1 MDSKRIHPL
10 NIIKNIRQRRFV
22 REINAEEGLS
32 AKNRIYYIIDKG
44 TFVETNKNFKFS
56 NPIEFP
62 EYEEKYKN
70 AVNKTNMNEAVITG
84 LASIEGIRCVLAVM
98 DKRFFMASMGRV
110 VGEKITAAVELADK
124 KKLPLIIYCAS
135 GGARMQEGIFSL
147 MQMAKTSAAIERF
160 SSNGGL
166 YIAVLTNPT
175 TGGVTASFASLADIT
190 LAEPKALIGFAGPR
204 VIEQTIGKKLPE
216 GFQTAEYLKEH
227 GFIDEIV
234 PIKEQREVLA
244 KLLRLHMPK
253 ASSVKTV
260 QHIVNVTGHNAKK
273 IFNFNKKSYT
283 EIKVKNDGN
292 DVD

>member
-1 MDSKRIHPL
+1 MDSNKIHPL

-22 REINAEEGLS
+22 REINADEGLS

-44 TFVETNKNFKFS
+44 SFIETNKKLKSS

-62 EYEEKYKN
+62 EYEEKYNK

-84 LASIEGIRCVLAVM
+84 IASIEGIKCVLAVM

-110 VGEKITAAVELADK
+110 VGEKITAAVELADR

-147 MQMAKTSAAIERF
+147 MQMAKTSAAIEKF

-253 ASSVKTV
+253 TVPVEKVK
-260 QHIVNVTGHNAKK
+260 HIVNATGNSAKK
-273 IFNFNKKSYT
+273 LLHFNNKTY
-283 EIKVKNDGN
+283 IQLKVK
-292 DVD
+292 

>member
-1 MDSKRIHPL
+1 MDSNKIHPL

-22 REINAEEGLS
+22 REINADEGLS

-44 TFVETNKNFKFS
+44 SFIETNKKLKSS

-62 EYEEKYKN
+62 EYEEKYNK

-84 LASIEGIRCVLAVM
+84 IASIEGIKCVLAVM

-110 VGEKITAAVELADK
+110 VGEKITAAVELADR

-147 MQMAKTSAAIERF
+147 MQMAKTSAAIEKF

-253 ASSVKTV
+253 TVPVEKVK
-260 QHIVNVTGHNAKK
+260 HIVNATGNSAKK
-273 IFNFNKKSYT
+273 LLRLNKKTY
-283 EIKVKNDGN
+283 IQLKVK
-292 DVD
+292 

>member
-1 MDSKRIHPL
+1 MDSNKIHPL

-22 REINAEEGLS
+22 KEINADEGLS

-44 TFVETNKNFKFS
+44 SFIETNKKLKFS

-62 EYEEKYKN
+62 EYEEKYNK

-84 LASIEGIRCVLAVM
+84 IASIEGIKCVLAVM

-110 VGEKITAAVELADK
+110 VGEKITAAVELADR

-147 MQMAKTSAAIERF
+147 MQMAKTSAAIEKF

-253 ASSVKTV
+253 TAPVEKVK
-260 QHIVNVTGHNAKK
+260 HIVNATGNSAKK
-273 IFNFNKKSYT
+273 LLRLNKKTY
-283 EIKVKNDGN
+283 IQLKVK
-292 DVD
+292 

>member
-1 MDSKRIHPL
+1 MDSNKIHPL

-22 REINAEEGLS
+22 REINADEGLS

-44 TFVETNKNFKFS
+44 SFIETNKKLKFS

-62 EYEEKYKN
+62 EYEEKYNK

-84 LASIEGIRCVLAVM
+84 IASIEGIKCVLAVM

-110 VGEKITAAVELADK
+110 VGEKITAAVELADR

-147 MQMAKTSAAIERF
+147 MQMAKTSAAIEKF

-175 TGGVTASFASLADIT
+175 TGGVTVSFASLADIT

-253 ASSVKTV
+253 TVPVEKVK
-260 QHIVNVTGHNAKK
+260 HIVNATGNSAKK
-273 IFNFNKKSYT
+273 LLRFNKKTY
-283 EIKVKNDGN
+283 IQLKVK
-292 DVD
+292 

>member
-1 MDSKRIHPL
+1 MDSNKIHPL

-22 REINAEEGLS
+22 KEINADEGLS
-32 AKNRIYYIIDKG
+32 AKNRIYYIIDKSS
-44 TFVETNKNFKFS
+44 FIETNKKLKFS

-62 EYEEKYKN
+62 EYEEKYNK

-84 LASIEGIRCVLAVM
+84 IASIEGIKCVLAVM

-110 VGEKITAAVELADK
+110 VGEKITAAVELADR

-147 MQMAKTSAAIERF
+147 MQMAKTSAAIEKF

-253 ASSVKTV
+253 TVPVEMVK
-260 QHIVNVTGHNAKK
+260 HIVNATGNSAKK
-273 IFNFNKKSYT
+273 LLHFNKKTY
-283 EIKVKNDGN
+283 IQLKVK
-292 DVD
+292 

>member
-1 MDSKRIHPL
+1 MDSNKIHPL

-22 REINAEEGLS
+22 REINADEGLS

-44 TFVETNKNFKFS
+44 SFIETNKKLKFS

-62 EYEEKYKN
+62 EYEEKYNK

-84 LASIEGIRCVLAVM
+84 IASIEGIKCVLAVM

-110 VGEKITAAVELADK
+110 VGEKITAAVELADR

-147 MQMAKTSAAIERF
+147 MEMAKTSAAIEKF

-253 ASSVKTV
+253 TVPVEKVK
-260 QHIVNVTGHNAKK
+260 HIVNATGNSAKK
-273 IFNFNKKSYT
+273 LLRLNKKTY
-283 EIKVKNDGN
+283 IQLKVK
-292 DVD
+292 

>member
-1 MDSKRIHPL
+1 MDSKKINPL
-10 NIIKNIRQRRFV
+10 NIVKNIRQRRFV

-32 AKNRIYYIIDKG
+32 AKNRIYYIVDKG
-44 TFVETNKNFKFS
+44 SFVETNKKLKFS

-62 EYEEKYKN
+62 EYEDKYKK
-70 AVNKTNMNEAVITG
+70 AVDKTNMNEAVITG
-84 LASIEGIRCVLAVM
+84 IASIEGIKCVLAVM

-124 KKLPLIIYCAS
+124 RKLPLIIYCAS

-160 SSNGGL
+160 SSNGGF

-227 GFIDEIV
+227 GFVDEIV
-234 PIKEQREVLA
+234 PIKEQREVIA
-244 KLLRLHMPK
+244 RLLRLHMPK
-253 ASSVKTV
+253 VAPVKTV
-260 QHIVNVTGHNAKK
+260 KHIVNVTGNSAKRLLS
-273 IFNFNKKSYT
+273 FNKRSYT
-283 EIKVKNDGN
+283 QLKVR
-292 DVD
+292 

>member
-1 MDSKRIHPL
+1 MDSNKIHPL

-22 REINAEEGLS
+22 REINADEGLS

-44 TFVETNKNFKFS
+44 SFIETNKKLKFS

-62 EYEEKYKN
+62 EYEEKYNK

-84 LASIEGIRCVLAVM
+84 IASIEGIKCVLAVM

-110 VGEKITAAVELADK
+110 VGEKITAAVELADR

-147 MQMAKTSAAIERF
+147 MQMAKTSAAIEKF

-253 ASSVKTV
+253 TVPVEKVK
-260 QHIVNVTGHNAKK
+260 HIVNATGNSAKK
-273 IFNFNKKSYT
+273 LLHFNNKTY
-283 EIKVKNDGN
+283 IQLKVK
-292 DVD
+292 

>member
-1 MDSKRIHPL
+1 MDSNKIHPL

-22 REINAEEGLS
+22 REINADEGLS

-44 TFVETNKNFKFS
+44 SFIETNKKLKFS

-62 EYEEKYKN
+62 EYEEKYNK

-84 LASIEGIRCVLAVM
+84 IASIEGIKCVLAVM

-110 VGEKITAAVELADK
+110 VGEKITAAVELADR

-147 MQMAKTSAAIERF
+147 MQMAKTSAAIEKF

-175 TGGVTASFASLADIT
+175 TGGVTACFASFADIT

-253 ASSVKTV
+253 TVPVEKVK
-260 QHIVNVTGHNAKK
+260 HIVNATGNSAKK
-273 IFNFNKKSYT
+273 LLRLNKKTY
-283 EIKVKNDGN
+283 IQLKVK
-292 DVD
+292 

>member
-1 MDSKRIHPL
+1 MDSNKIHPL

-22 REINAEEGLS
+22 KEINADEGLS

-44 TFVETNKNFKFS
+44 SFIETNKKLKFS

-62 EYEEKYKN
+62 EYEEKYNK

-84 LASIEGIRCVLAVM
+84 IASIEGIKCVLAVM

-110 VGEKITAAVELADK
+110 VGEKITAAVELADR

-147 MQMAKTSAAIERF
+147 MQMAKTSAAIEKF

-190 LAEPKALIGFAGPR
+190 LAEPKAMIGFAGPR

-253 ASSVKTV
+253 TVPVEKVK
-260 QHIVNVTGHNAKK
+260 HIVNATGNSAKK
-273 IFNFNKKSYT
+273 LLRLNKKTY
-283 EIKVKNDGN
+283 IQLKVK
-292 DVD
+292 

>member
-1 MDSKRIHPL
+1 MDSNKIHPL

-22 REINAEEGLS
+22 REINADEGLS

-44 TFVETNKNFKFS
+44 SFIETNKKLKFS

-62 EYEEKYKN
+62 EYEEKYNK

-84 LASIEGIRCVLAVM
+84 IASIEGIKCVLAVM

-110 VGEKITAAVELADK
+110 VGEKITAAVELADR

-147 MQMAKTSAAIERF
+147 MQMAKTSAAIEKF

-204 VIEQTIGKKLPE
+204 VIEQTIGKRLPE

-253 ASSVKTV
+253 TVPVEKVK
-260 QHIVNVTGHNAKK
+260 HIVNATGNSAKK
-273 IFNFNKKSYT
+273 LLRFNKKTY
-283 EIKVKNDGN
+283 IQLKVK
-292 DVD
+292 

>member
-1 MDSKRIHPL
+1 MDSNKIHPL

-22 REINAEEGLS
+22 REINADEGLS

-44 TFVETNKNFKFS
+44 SFIETNKKLKFS

-62 EYEEKYKN
+62 EYEEKYNK

-84 LASIEGIRCVLAVM
+84 IASIEGIKCVLAVM

-110 VGEKITAAVELADK
+110 VGEKITAAVELADR

-147 MQMAKTSAAIERF
+147 MQMAKTSAAIEKF

-234 PIKEQREVLA
+234 PIKDQREVLA

-253 ASSVKTV
+253 TVPVEKVK
-260 QHIVNVTGHNAKK
+260 HIVNATGNSAKK
-273 IFNFNKKSYT
+273 LLRLNKKTY
-283 EIKVKNDGN
+283 IQLKVK
-292 DVD
+292 

>member
-1 MDSKRIHPL
+1 MDSNKIHPL

-22 REINAEEGLS
+22 REINADEGLS

-44 TFVETNKNFKFS
+44 SFIETNKKLKFS

-62 EYEEKYKN
+62 EYEEKYNK
-70 AVNKTNMNEAVITG
+70 AVNRTNMNEAVITG
-84 LASIEGIRCVLAVM
+84 IASIEGIKCMLAVM

-110 VGEKITAAVELADK
+110 VGEKITAAVELADR

-147 MQMAKTSAAIERF
+147 MQMAKTSAAIEKF

-253 ASSVKTV
+253 TVPVEKVK
-260 QHIVNVTGHNAKK
+260 HIVNATGNSAKK
-273 IFNFNKKSYT
+273 LLHFNNKTY
-283 EIKVKNDGN
+283 IQLKVK
-292 DVD
+292 

>member
-1 MDSKRIHPL
+1 MDSNKIHPL

-22 REINAEEGLS
+22 KEINADEGLS

-44 TFVETNKNFKFS
+44 SFIETNKKLKFS

-62 EYEEKYKN
+62 EYEEKYNK

-84 LASIEGIRCVLAVM
+84 IASIEGIKCVLAVM

-110 VGEKITAAVELADK
+110 VGEKITAAVELADR

-147 MQMAKTSAAIERF
+147 MQMAKTSAAIEKF

-253 ASSVKTV
+253 TVPVEKVK
-260 QHIVNVTGHNAKK
+260 HIVNATGNSAKK
-273 IFNFNKKSYT
+273 LIHFNKKTY
-283 EIKVKNDGN
+283 IQLKVK
-292 DVD
+292 

>member
-1 MDSKRIHPL
+1 MDSKKLNPL
-10 NIIKNIRQRRFV
+10 NIVKNIRQRRFV
-22 REINAEEGLS
+22 REINTEEGLS
-32 AKNRIYYIIDKG
+32 AKNRIYYIVDKG
-44 TFVETNKNFKFS
+44 SFVETNKKLKS
-56 NPIEFP
+56 ANPIEFP
-62 EYEEKYKN
+62 EYEEKYNK
-70 AVNKTNMNEAVITG
+70 AVDKTNMNEAVITG
-84 LASIEGIRCVLAVM
+84 IASIEGTKCVLAVM

-110 VGEKITAAVELADK
+110 VGEKITAAVELADR

-216 GFQTAEYLKEH
+216 GFQSAEYLKEH

-234 PIKEQREVLA
+234 PIKNQREVLA
-244 KLLRLHMPK
+244 RLLRLH
-253 ASSVKTV
+253 ASRFVATKKVK
-260 QHIVNVTGHNAKK
+260 HIVNYTGNAFRKALG
-273 IFNFNKKSYT
+273 
-283 EIKVKNDGN
+283 E
-292 DVD
+292 

>member
-1 MDSKRIHPL
+1 MDSKKINPL
-10 NIIKNIRQRRFV
+10 NIVKNIRQRRFV

-32 AKNRIYYIIDKG
+32 AKNRIYYIVDKG
-44 TFVETNKNFKFS
+44 SFVETNKKLKFS

-62 EYEEKYKN
+62 EYEDKYKK
-70 AVNKTNMNEAVITG
+70 AVDKTNMNEAVITG
-84 LASIEGIRCVLAVM
+84 IASIEGIKCVLAVM

-124 KKLPLIIYCAS
+124 RKLPLIIYCAS

-160 SSNGGL
+160 SSNGGF

-227 GFIDEIV
+227 GFVDEIV
-234 PIKEQREVLA
+234 PIKEQREVIA
-244 KLLRLHMPK
+244 RLLRLHMPNV
-253 ASSVKTV
+253 APVKTV
-260 QHIVNVTGHNAKK
+260 KHIVNVTGNSAKRLLS
-273 IFNFNKKSYT
+273 FNKRSYT
-283 EIKVKNDGN
+283 QLKVR
-292 DVD
+292 

>member
-1 MDSKRIHPL
+1 MDSNKIHPL

-22 REINAEEGLS
+22 REINADEGLS

-44 TFVETNKNFKFS
+44 SFIETNKKLKFS

-62 EYEEKYKN
+62 EYEEKYNK

-84 LASIEGIRCVLAVM
+84 IASIEGIKCVLAVM

-110 VGEKITAAVELADK
+110 VGEKITAAVELADR

-147 MQMAKTSAAIERF
+147 MQMAKTSAAIEKF

-253 ASSVKTV
+253 TVPVEKVK
-260 QHIVNVTGHNAKK
+260 HIVNATGNSAKK
-273 IFNFNKKSYT
+273 LLRSNKKTY
-283 EIKVKNDGN
+283 IQLKVK
-292 DVD
+292 

>member
-10 NIIKNIRQRRFV
+10 NIVKNIRQRRFV
-22 REINAEEGLS
+22 REIKAEEGLS

-44 TFVETNKNFKFS
+44 SFIETNKHMKFT

-62 EYEEKYKN
+62 DYEEKYKK
-70 AVNKTNMNEAVITG
+70 AVDKTEMNEAVITG
-84 LASIEGIRCVLAVM
+84 IASIEGIRCVLAVM

-110 VGEKITAAVELADK
+110 VGEKITAAVELADR

-160 SSNGGL
+160 SGNGGL
-166 YIAVLTNPT
+166 YISVLTNPT

-234 PIKEQREVLA
+234 PIKEQREMLG
-244 KLLRLHMPK
+244 KLLKLHMQK
-253 ASSVKTV
+253 AAPIKKVG
-260 QHIVNVTGHNAKK
+260 HIVNLTGQNAKK
-273 IFNFNKKSYT
+273 ILGLNKSYI
-283 EIKVKNDGN
+283 ELKKVSDDGN
-292 DVD
+292 N

>member
-1 MDSKRIHPL
+1 MDSNKIHPL

-22 REINAEEGLS
+22 KEINADEGLS

-44 TFVETNKNFKFS
+44 SFIETNKKLKFS

-62 EYEEKYKN
+62 EYEEKYNK

-84 LASIEGIRCVLAVM
+84 IASIEGIKCVLAVM

-110 VGEKITAAVELADK
+110 VGEKITAAVELADR

-147 MQMAKTSAAIERF
+147 MQMAKTSAAIEKF

-253 ASSVKTV
+253 TVPVEKVK
-260 QHIVNVTGHNAKK
+260 HIVNATGNSAKK
-273 IFNFNKKSYT
+273 LLRLNKKTY
-283 EIKVKNDGN
+283 IQLKVK
-292 DVD
+292 

>member
-1 MDSKRIHPL
+1 MDSNKIHPL

-22 REINAEEGLS
+22 KEINADEGLS

-44 TFVETNKNFKFS
+44 SFIETNKKLKFS

-62 EYEEKYKN
+62 EYEEKYNK

-84 LASIEGIRCVLAVM
+84 IASIEGIKCVLAVM

-110 VGEKITAAVELADK
+110 EGEKITAAVELADR

-147 MQMAKTSAAIERF
+147 MQMAKTSAAIEKF

-253 ASSVKTV
+253 TVPVEKVK
-260 QHIVNVTGHNAKK
+260 HIVNATGNSAKK
-273 IFNFNKKSYT
+273 LLRFNKKTY
-283 EIKVKNDGN
+283 IQLKVK
-292 DVD
+292 

>member
-1 MDSKRIHPL
+1 MDSNKIHPL

-22 REINAEEGLS
+22 REINADEGLS

-44 TFVETNKNFKFS
+44 SFIETNKKLKFS

-62 EYEEKYKN
+62 EYEEKYNK
-70 AVNKTNMNEAVITG
+70 AVNRTNMNEAVITG
-84 LASIEGIRCVLAVM
+84 IASIEGIKCVLAVM

-110 VGEKITAAVELADK
+110 VGEKITAAVELADR

-147 MQMAKTSAAIERF
+147 MQMAKTSAAIEKF

-253 ASSVKTV
+253 TVPVEKVK
-260 QHIVNVTGHNAKK
+260 HIVNATGNSAKK
-273 IFNFNKKSYT
+273 LLHFNNKTY
-283 EIKVKNDGN
+283 IQLKVK
-292 DVD
+292 

>member
-1 MDSKRIHPL
+1 MDSNKIHPL

-22 REINAEEGLS
+22 REINADEGLS

-44 TFVETNKNFKFS
+44 SFIETNKKLKFS

-62 EYEEKYKN
+62 EYEEKYNK

-84 LASIEGIRCVLAVM
+84 IASIEGIKCVLAVM

-110 VGEKITAAVELADK
+110 VGEKITAAVELADR

-147 MQMAKTSAAIERF
+147 MQMAKTSAAIEKF

-253 ASSVKTV
+253 TVPVEKVKY
-260 QHIVNVTGHNAKK
+260 IVNATGNSAKK
-273 IFNFNKKSYT
+273 LLRLNKKTY
-283 EIKVKNDGN
+283 IQLKVK
-292 DVD
+292 

>member
-1 MDSKRIHPL
+1 MDSNKIHPL

-22 REINAEEGLS
+22 REINADEGLS

-44 TFVETNKNFKFS
+44 SFIETNKKQKFS

-62 EYEEKYKN
+62 EYEEKYKK
-70 AVNKTNMNEAVITG
+70 AVNNTNMNEAVITG
-84 LASIEGIRCVLAVM
+84 IASIDGIKCVLAVM

-110 VGEKITAAVELADK
+110 VGEKITAAVELADR

-147 MQMAKTSAAIERF
+147 MQMAKTSAAIEKF

-253 ASSVKTV
+253 TVPVEKVK
-260 QHIVNVTGHNAKK
+260 HIVNATGNSAKK
-273 IFNFNKKSYT
+273 LLRLNKKTY
-283 EIKVKNDGN
+283 IQLKVK
-292 DVD
+292 

>member
-1 MDSKRIHPL
+1 
-10 NIIKNIRQRRFV
+10 
-22 REINAEEGLS
+22 
-32 AKNRIYYIIDKG
+32 
-44 TFVETNKNFKFS
+44 
-56 NPIEFP
+56 
-62 EYEEKYKN
+62 
-70 AVNKTNMNEAVITG
+70 MNEAVITG
-84 LASIEGIRCVLAVM
+84 IASIEGIKCVLAVM

-110 VGEKITAAVELADK
+110 VGEKITAAVELADR

-147 MQMAKTSAAIERF
+147 MQMAKTSAAIEKF

-253 ASSVKTV
+253 TVPVEKVK
-260 QHIVNVTGHNAKK
+260 HIVNATGNSAKK
-273 IFNFNKKSYT
+273 LLRLNKKTY
-283 EIKVKNDGN
+283 IQLKVK
-292 DVD
+292 

>member
-1 MDSKRIHPL
+1 MDSNKIHPL

-22 REINAEEGLS
+22 REINADEGLS

-44 TFVETNKNFKFS
+44 SFIETNKKLKFS

-62 EYEEKYKN
+62 EYEEKYNK

-84 LASIEGIRCVLAVM
+84 IASIEGIKCVLAVM

-110 VGEKITAAVELADK
+110 VGEKITAAVELADR

-147 MQMAKTSAAIERF
+147 MQMAKTSAAIEKF

-253 ASSVKTV
+253 TVPVEKVK
-260 QHIVNVTGHNAKK
+260 HIVNATGNSAKK
-273 IFNFNKKSYT
+273 LLRLNKKTY
-283 EIKVKNDGN
+283 IQLKVK
-292 DVD
+292 

>member
-1 MDSKRIHPL
+1 MDSNRIHPL

-22 REINAEEGLS
+22 REINADEGLS

-44 TFVETNKNFKFS
+44 SFIETNKKLKFS

-62 EYEEKYKN
+62 EYEEKYNK

-84 LASIEGIRCVLAVM
+84 IASIEGIKCVLAVM

-110 VGEKITAAVELADK
+110 VGEKITAAVELADR

-147 MQMAKTSAAIERF
+147 MQMAKTSAAIEKF

-253 ASSVKTV
+253 TVPVEKVK
-260 QHIVNVTGHNAKK
+260 HIVNATGNSAKK
-273 IFNFNKKSYT
+273 LLRFNKKTY
-283 EIKVKNDGN
+283 IQLKVK
-292 DVD
+292 

>member
-1 MDSKRIHPL
+1 MDSNKIHPL

-22 REINAEEGLS
+22 KEINADEGLS

-44 TFVETNKNFKFS
+44 SFIETNKKLKFS

-62 EYEEKYKN
+62 EYEEKYNK

-84 LASIEGIRCVLAVM
+84 IASIEGIKCVLAVM

-110 VGEKITAAVELADK
+110 VGEKITAAVELADR

-147 MQMAKTSAAIERF
+147 MQMAKTSAAIEKF

-234 PIKEQREVLA
+234 PIKEQREVIA
-244 KLLRLHMPK
+244 KLL
-253 ASSVKTV
+253 
-260 QHIVNVTGHNAKK
+260 
-273 IFNFNKKSYT
+273 
-283 EIKVKNDGN
+283 
-292 DVD
+292 

>member
-1 MDSKRIHPL
+1 MDSNKIHPL

-22 REINAEEGLS
+22 REINADEGLS

-44 TFVETNKNFKFS
+44 SFIETNKKLKFS

-62 EYEEKYKN
+62 EYEEKYNK

-84 LASIEGIRCVLAVM
+84 IASIEGIKCVLAVM

-110 VGEKITAAVELADK
+110 VGEKITAAVELADR

-147 MQMAKTSAAIERF
+147 MQMAKTSAAIEKF

-175 TGGVTASFASLADIT
+175 TGGVTASLASLADIT

-253 ASSVKTV
+253 TVPVEKVK
-260 QHIVNVTGHNAKK
+260 HIVNATGNSAKK
-273 IFNFNKKSYT
+273 LLRLNKKTY
-283 EIKVKNDGN
+283 IQLKVK
-292 DVD
+292 

>member
-1 MDSKRIHPL
+1 MDSNKIHPL

-22 REINAEEGLS
+22 KEINADEGLS

-44 TFVETNKNFKFS
+44 SFIETNKKLKFS

-62 EYEEKYKN
+62 EYEEKYNK

-84 LASIEGIRCVLAVM
+84 IASIEGIKCVLAVM

-110 VGEKITAAVELADK
+110 VGEKITAAVELADR

-147 MQMAKTSAAIERF
+147 MQMAKTSAAIEKF

-216 GFQTAEYLKEH
+216 GFQTAEYLKED

-253 ASSVKTV
+253 TVPVEKVK
-260 QHIVNVTGHNAKK
+260 HIVNATGNSAKK
-273 IFNFNKKSYT
+273 LLRLNKKTY
-283 EIKVKNDGN
+283 IQLKVK
-292 DVD
+292 

>member
-1 MDSKRIHPL
+1 MDSKKINPL
-10 NIIKNIRQRRFV
+10 NIVKNIRQRRFV

-32 AKNRIYYIIDKG
+32 AKNRIYYIVDKG
-44 TFVETNKNFKFS
+44 SFVETNKKLKFS

-62 EYEEKYKN
+62 EYEDKYKK
-70 AVNKTNMNEAVITG
+70 AVDKTNMNEAVITG
-84 LASIEGIRCVLAVM
+84 IASIEGIKCVLAVM

-110 VGEKITAAVELADK
+110 VGEKITTAVELADK
-124 KKLPLIIYCAS
+124 RKLPLIIYCAS

-160 SSNGGL
+160 SSNGGF

-227 GFIDEIV
+227 GFVDEIV
-234 PIKEQREVLA
+234 PIKEQREVIA
-244 KLLRLHMPK
+244 RLLRLHMPK
-253 ASSVKTV
+253 VALVKTV
-260 QHIVNVTGHNAKK
+260 KHIVNVTGNSAKRLLS
-273 IFNFNKKSYT
+273 FNKRSYT
-283 EIKVKNDGN
+283 QLKVR
-292 DVD
+292 

>member
-1 MDSKRIHPL
+1 MDSNKIHPL

-22 REINAEEGLS
+22 REINADEGLS

-44 TFVETNKNFKFS
+44 SFIETNKKLKFS

-62 EYEEKYKN
+62 EYEEKYNK
-70 AVNKTNMNEAVITG
+70 AVNRTNMNEAVITG
-84 LASIEGIRCVLAVM
+84 IASIEGIKCMLAVM

-110 VGEKITAAVELADK
+110 VGEKITAAVELADR

-147 MQMAKTSAAIERF
+147 MQMAKTSAAIEKF

-234 PIKEQREVLA
+234 PIKDQREVLA

-253 ASSVKTV
+253 TVPVEKVK
-260 QHIVNVTGHNAKK
+260 HIVNATGNSAKK
-273 IFNFNKKSYT
+273 LLHFNNKTY
-283 EIKVKNDGN
+283 IQLKVK
-292 DVD
+292 

>member
-1 MDSKRIHPL
+1 MDSNKIHPL

-22 REINAEEGLS
+22 REINADEGLS

-44 TFVETNKNFKFS
+44 SFIETNKKLKFS

-62 EYEEKYKN
+62 EYEEKYNK

-84 LASIEGIRCVLAVM
+84 IASIEGIKCVLAVM

-110 VGEKITAAVELADK
+110 VGEKITAAVELADR

-147 MQMAKTSAAIERF
+147 MQMAKTSAAIEKF

-166 YIAVLTNPT
+166 YIAVLTNAT

-253 ASSVKTV
+253 TVPVEKVK
-260 QHIVNVTGHNAKK
+260 HIVNATGNSAKK
-273 IFNFNKKSYT
+273 LLRLNKKTY
-283 EIKVKNDGN
+283 IQLKVK
-292 DVD
+292 

>member
-1 MDSKRIHPL
+1 MDSNKIHPL

-22 REINAEEGLS
+22 REINADEGLS

-44 TFVETNKNFKFS
+44 SFIETNKKLKFS

-62 EYEEKYKN
+62 EYEEKYNK

-84 LASIEGIRCVLAVM
+84 IASIEGIKCVLAVM
-98 DKRFFMASMGRV
+98 AKRFFMASMGRV
-110 VGEKITAAVELADK
+110 VGEKITAAVELADR

-147 MQMAKTSAAIERF
+147 MQMAKTSAAIEKF

-253 ASSVKTV
+253 TVPVEKVK
-260 QHIVNVTGHNAKK
+260 HIVNATGNSAKK
-273 IFNFNKKSYT
+273 LLRLNKKTY
-283 EIKVKNDGN
+283 IQLKVK
-292 DVD
+292 

>member
-1 MDSKRIHPL
+1 MGSNKIHPL

-22 REINAEEGLS
+22 REINADEGLS

-44 TFVETNKNFKFS
+44 SFIETNKKLKFS

-62 EYEEKYKN
+62 EYEEKYNK

-84 LASIEGIRCVLAVM
+84 IASIEGIKCVLAVM

-110 VGEKITAAVELADK
+110 VGEKITAAVELADR

-147 MQMAKTSAAIERF
+147 MQMAKTSAAIEKF

-253 ASSVKTV
+253 TVPVEKVK
-260 QHIVNVTGHNAKK
+260 HIVNATGNSAKK
-273 IFNFNKKSYT
+273 LLRFNKKTY
-283 EIKVKNDGN
+283 IQLKVK
-292 DVD
+292 

>member
-1 MDSKRIHPL
+1 MDSNKIHPL

-22 REINAEEGLS
+22 REINADEGLS

-44 TFVETNKNFKFS
+44 SFIETNKKLKFS

-62 EYEEKYKN
+62 EYEEKYNK

-84 LASIEGIRCVLAVM
+84 IASIEGIKCVLAVM

-110 VGEKITAAVELADK
+110 VGEKITAAVELADR

-147 MQMAKTSAAIERF
+147 MQMAKTSAAIEKF

-175 TGGVTASFASLADIT
+175 AGGVTASFASLADIT

-253 ASSVKTV
+253 TVPVEKVK
-260 QHIVNVTGHNAKK
+260 HIVNATGNSAKK
-273 IFNFNKKSYT
+273 LLRLNKKTY
-283 EIKVKNDGN
+283 IQLKVK
-292 DVD
+292 

>member
-1 MDSKRIHPL
+1 MDSNKIHPL

-22 REINAEEGLS
+22 REINADEGLS

-44 TFVETNKNFKFS
+44 SFIETNKKLKFS

-62 EYEEKYKN
+62 EYEEKYNK

-84 LASIEGIRCVLAVM
+84 IASIEGIKCVLAVM

-110 VGEKITAAVELADK
+110 VGEKITAAVELADR

-147 MQMAKTSAAIERF
+147 MQMAKTSAAIEKF

-253 ASSVKTV
+253 TVPVEKVK
-260 QHIVNVTGHNAKK
+260 HIVSATGNSAKK
-273 IFNFNKKSYT
+273 LLRLNKKTY
-283 EIKVKNDGN
+283 IQLKVK
-292 DVD
+292 

>member
-1 MDSKRIHPL
+1 MDSNKIHPL

-22 REINAEEGLS
+22 REINADEGLS

-44 TFVETNKNFKFS
+44 SFIETNKKLKFS

-62 EYEEKYKN
+62 EYEEKYNK

-84 LASIEGIRCVLAVM
+84 IAGIEGIKCVLAVM

-110 VGEKITAAVELADK
+110 VGEKITAAVELADR

-147 MQMAKTSAAIERF
+147 MQMAKTSAAIEKF

-253 ASSVKTV
+253 TVPVEKVK
-260 QHIVNVTGHNAKK
+260 HIVNATGNSAKK
-273 IFNFNKKSYT
+273 LLRLNKKTY
-283 EIKVKNDGN
+283 IQLKVK
-292 DVD
+292 

>member
-1 MDSKRIHPL
+1 MKSKTIHPL
-10 NIIKNIRQRRFV
+10 NIIRNIRQRRFV
-22 REINAEEGLS
+22 REINADEGLS
-32 AKNRIYYIIDKG
+32 AKNRIYYIVDKG
-44 TFVETNKNFKFS
+44 SFVETNKKFKFV

-62 EYEEKYKN
+62 DYEEKYQN
-70 AVNKTNMNEAVITG
+70 ACDKTKMNEAVITG
-84 LASIEGIRCVLAVM
+84 IASIDGIKCVLAVM

-110 VGEKITAAVELADK
+110 VGEKITSAVELADK

-160 SSNGGL
+160 SSNGGF

-234 PIKEQREVLA
+234 PLKGQREFLS

-253 ASSVKTV
+253 STVVKTAK
-260 QHIVNVTGHNAKK
+260 HMANVAGNSAKK
-273 IFNFNKKSYT
+273 IINFNKKSYI
-283 EIKVKNDGN
+283 ELKVNNNGTDSN
-292 DVD
+292 